1 MLRRLLSLAALIV
14 AGFVGAG
21 VVVGVRLRTVSA
33 SLGDQQQVGLPFY
46 RRASLASSEADRVEK
61 GVASA
66 FLARTATEQEEAE
79 QASLAAL
86 DDFRNSVAALNDP
99 EFRPL
104 HPRLVANSD
113 DDGTTR
119 VVGDVLEG
127 LGSRIGDFSSLT
139 TNVLGQARQIGSAS
153 TRLASGREELS
164 RVYRKHQTNLFAADA
179 KAAGLISRGVLT
191 VMHSTSVRDLNF
203 VGRTRFQEGA
213 EALAKSSAAGV
224 APALDELRKAFEP
237 VLADSMAAGASRAD
251 HVQFVKHA
259 SAMRS
264 EVDRLREFS
273 DADFSGSQAI
283 SIEMLRLALRD
294 SLWMSVAVALVGVG
308 VAYLFGRRITRTLKE
323 VVERIHR
330 GADGLGYTADRI
342 RQGSEDTAEGTG
354 KQAASLEETGATVT
368 ELAAQLRQNAEA
380 TRKAE
385 HLTSETRSAATA
397 GAGELKELAV
407 ALDEIRSS
415 GNEVAKII
423 RTIDEI
429 AFQTNIL
436 ALNAAVEAARAG
448 EAGLGFAVV
457 AEEVR
462 NLAQRSAA
470 AARETSRSI
479 AGSLERGDR
488 GQAIGKQVR
497 SRIDLILT
505 RIAEVDDVV
514 RSISAASQ
522 QQSAG
527 LATIDSAV
535 NRIQGVTATNA
546 AHAKDAADVA
556 VQLSSE
562 TESLRRSTVELSRWV

>member
-1 MLRRLLSLAALIV
+1 MLRRLLLLAFLIV
-14 AGFVGAG
+14 AGFVVAG
-21 VVVGVRLRTVSA
+21 VWVGFRLSTVSA
-33 SLGDQQQVGLPFY
+33 SLRDQQQVGLPFY
-46 RRASLASSEADRVEK
+46 RRASLASAEADRVEK
-61 GVASA
+61 GVASV
-66 FLARTATEQEEAE
+66 FLMRTVTEQEESE
-79 QASLAAL
+79 QAALSALAEL
-86 DDFRNSVAALNDP
+86 RSSILALNDA

-104 HPRLVANSD
+104 HPRHLAASE
-113 DDGTTR
+113 DDGTSR
-119 VVGDVLEG
+119 LVGDVLVG
-127 LGSRIGDFSSLT
+127 LASRLAEFSALT
-139 TNVLGQARQIGSAS
+139 TNVIGQARQIGSA
-153 TRLASGREELS
+153 TVRLATGREELS
-164 RVYRKHQTNLFAADA
+164 RVFRKHQTNLFAVDA
-179 KAAGLISRGVLT
+179 RAAGLLSRGVFT

-203 VGRTRFQEGA
+203 VGRARFHEGFD
-213 EALAKSSAAGV
+213 ALAKSTAPSV
-224 APALDELRKAFEP
+224 APALEELRKAFEP
-237 VLADSMAAGASRAD
+237 VLADAMAAGASRSD

-259 SAMRS
+259 SAMRAD
-264 EVDRLREFS
+264 VDRLREFS

-294 SLWMSVAVALVGVG
+294 SLWMSVAVAFVGVG
-308 VAYLFGRRITRTLKE
+308 IAYLFGRRITRTLKE

-330 GADGLGYTADRI
+330 GADGLGDTADRI
-342 RQGSEDTAEGTG
+342 RQGSADTAEGTG
-354 KQAASLEETGATVT
+354 KQAASVEETGATLT
-368 ELAAQLRQNAEA
+368 ELAAQLRVNAEA

-385 HLTSETRSAATA
+385 QLTTETRSAATS

-407 ALDEIRSS
+407 ALEEIRSS
-415 GNEVAKII
+415 GQEVAKII

-488 GQAIGKQVR
+488 GMAIGKQVR
-497 SRIDLILT
+497 SRLDLILN

-514 RSISAASQ
+514 RSIAAASQ
-522 QQSAG
+522 EQSAG

-546 AHAKDAADVA
+546 ANAKDAADVA
-556 VQLSSE
+556 GQLSAE
-562 TESLRRSTVELSRWV
+562 TESLRRSTIELSRLV

>member
-1 MLRRLLSLAALIV
+1 MLRRLLFLAVLIV
-14 AGFVGAG
+14 AGFVVAG

-46 RRASLASSEADRVEK
+46 RRASLASAEADRVEK
-61 GVASA
+61 GVSSA
-66 FLARTATEQEEAE
+66 FLARTVTEQEEAE
-79 QASLAAL
+79 QSSLAAL

-104 HPRLVANSD
+104 HPRHVATSE

-119 VVGDVLEG
+119 LVGEVLEG
-127 LGSRIGDFSSLT
+127 LASRIAEFSSLT
-139 TNVLGQARQIGSAS
+139 TNVLGQARQIGSA
-153 TRLASGREELS
+153 TARLAVGREELS
-164 RVYRKHQTNLFAADA
+164 RVFRKHQTNLFATDA
-179 KAAGLISRGVLT
+179 KAGGLVARGVLT

-203 VGRTRFQEGA
+203 VGRARFHEGA
-213 EALAKSSAAGV
+213 DALAKSGAPGV
-224 APALDELRKAFEP
+224 APALEELRKAFEP
-237 VLADSMAAGASRAD
+237 VLADAMAAGASRAD

-259 SAMRS
+259 SAMRA

-294 SLWMSVAVALVGVG
+294 SLWMSVAVAFVGIG
-308 VAYLFGRRITRTLKE
+308 IAYLFGRRITRTLKE

-330 GADGLGYTADRI
+330 GADGLGDTANRI
-342 RQGSEDTAEGTG
+342 RQGSEETAEGTG
-354 KQAASLEETGATVT
+354 KQAASVEETGATLT

-385 HLTSETRSAATA
+385 HLTSETRSAATS
-397 GAGELKELAV
+397 GAGELKELAA

-415 GNEVAKII
+415 GHEVAKII

-488 GQAIGKQVR
+488 GMAIGNQVR
-497 SRIDLILT
+497 SRLDLILS

-514 RSISAASQ
+514 RGIASASQ

-546 AHAKDAADVA
+546 ANAKDAADVA
-556 VQLSSE
+556 GQLSTE
-562 TESLRRSTVELSRWV
+562 TESLRRSTIELSRLV